1 MLAGRA
7 GRAAP
12 PVDALGLVDEEAAVV
27 GGGQEGDGT
36 GISASTSAH
45 ISSLISRDGGRDAH
59 DDMRRTLRRR
69 VRTGQSPR
77 TYFWKVFSE
86 SEVSALDR
94 TDRWEARAALR
105 DDLLGVLRRPRT
117 TVRWNTPA
125 RPRPTA
131 QASSSAVISSSVKIG
146 TGFSGGA
153 GSSVPSVRATSG
165 SPSVTDHARM
175 VSR

>member
-27 GGGQEGDGT
+27 GGGQAERDT

-59 DDMRRTLRRR
+59 DDMHRTLRRR

-77 TYFWKVFSE
+77 TYFRKVFSE
-86 SEVSALDR
+86 SEVSARGR
-94 TDRWEARAALR
+94 TGRGEARAARR
-105 DDLLGVLRRPRT
+105 D
-117 TVRWNTPA
+117 
-125 RPRPTA
+125 
-131 QASSSAVISSSVKIG
+131 
-146 TGFSGGA
+146 
-153 GSSVPSVRATSG
+153 
-165 SPSVTDHARM
+165 
-175 VSR
+175 